1 MVFSSPPHPIST
13 ASCQALAAAVAKGCL
28 AHHTQGVQDCVC
40 VMCRCVLCS
49 GVANCP
55 ELGLVMIA
63 ALIISSQF
71 LRGVGL
77 PKCLPVIGGWADLLA
92 PHSK

>member
-1 MVFSSPPHPIST
+1 M
-13 ASCQALAAAVAKGCL
+13 
-28 AHHTQGVQDCVC
+28 
-40 VMCRCVLCS
+40 MCRCVLCS

-63 ALIISSQF
+63 ALIIFSQF

-92 PHSK
+92 PHPILRATCLLAPLCSAEDGPWTVQCMCMCP